1 MLGRRHLLGLGAS
14 ALLAVSLGLGVA
26 GCAQS
31 TGDAGSAQAGS
42 AATQTAS
49 TRVYTDDGGRE
60 VEIPTAENI
69 DSIYFTGASAQIYLY
84 TLAPELACGTTMEF
98 TDAEL
103 EYLPEGTGDLPYLGT
118 VSGGGELNPEAIVDA
133 GPDIIFDVTM
143 GGITDS
149 DVSNDDDLQEQT
161 GIPVLLFDGDING
174 IPELYEKLGDVLGRE
189 ERAKELGDYCK
200 QALSA
205 VEDAVSDIPEDEKV
219 SVYYAE
225 GSEGLQ
231 TEPSSSV
238 HALFLEMSGAH
249 NVADVEAQS
258 GKGQSDVSMEQVLA
272 WDPEVIIAWDDVV
285 RGGADELI
293 RTDPNWA
300 NITAVKNGRVYTMCN
315 TPFSWCD
322 RPPAVNRVLGIQW
335 VANMLYPDRYDVDMM
350 DVTKEFY
357 KLFYEVD
364 LTDEQAQEL
373 LGNSYPVYQ
382 AE

>member
-1 MLGRRHLLGLGAS
+1 MLGRRRLLGLGAS
-14 ALLAVSLGLGVA
+14 ALLAVSLDLGVA

-189 ERAKELGDYCK
+189 NRAKELSDYCK

-258 GKGQSDVSMEQVLA
+258 GKGQGDVSMEQVLA